1 MASCSIFLNSSH
13 PTTCSPSPTHMQVVS
28 QESIH
33 RPQPLLQRLQSLGG
47 QPAAY
52 QLQDGEGKGIGM
64 GVGVGML
71 QRQGG

>member
-1 MASCSIFLNSSH
+1 
-13 PTTCSPSPTHMQVVS
+13 MQVVS